1 LFSVDSPGQ
10 HSIDAIDHLFLVVVA
25 MRWRSQTLRARD
37 SELKGRDAATG
48 VFSGDQEADCE
59 RPETEG
65 LVGRIDSEV

>member
-1 LFSVDSPGQ
+1 
-10 HSIDAIDHLFLVVVA
+10 

-37 SELKGRDAATG
+37 SELKDRDAATG